1 MAICEHTPP
10 PRPPR
15 GGVSDTFADTFVW
28 STEIDRRCNIIGI
41 LASRGRHDASRVS
54 SSIWLSPDDAE
65 RIGSAL
71 LAAVCAWR
79 GAQ

>member
-10 PRPPR
+10 PCPPR
-15 GGVSDTFADTFVW
+15 GGVSDNFVW
-28 STEIDRRCNIIGI
+28 TTEVDHRRNIIGL

-54 SSIWLSPDDAE
+54 SSIWLSPDDAQK
-65 RIGSAL
+65 IGTAL
-71 LAAVCAWR
+71 LAAVSAWR

>member
-1 MAICEHTPP
+1 M
-10 PRPPR
+10 
-15 GGVSDTFADTFVW
+15 GGIIGDLVW
-28 STEIDRRCNIIGI
+28 TAEVDHRRNIIGL

-65 RIGSAL
+65 KVGTAL
-71 LAAVCAWR
+71 LTAVAAWR